1 MFPVVKNMVYLLN
14 RTVITAIVYKDT
26 NFLANFYN
34 ITLKIIPMLII
45 FKFRIL
51 FEKNFTHFETY

>member
-51 FEKNFTHFETY
+51 FEKNLTHFETY

>member
-1 MFPVVKNMVYLLN
+1 MVYLLN
-14 RTVITAIVYKDT
+14 RTVITAIVYKDS

-34 ITLKIIPMLII
+34 IILKIIPMLII

-51 FEKNFTHFETY
+51 FEKNSRHFETY

>member
-34 ITLKIIPMLII
+34 IALKIIPMLII

-51 FEKNFTHFETY
+51 FEKNSMHFETY

>member
-1 MFPVVKNMVYLLN
+1 MHW
-14 RTVITAIVYKDT
+14 
-26 NFLANFYN
+26 NFGLTHN

>member
-1 MFPVVKNMVYLLN
+1 MVYLLN

-51 FEKNFTHFETY
+51 FEKNSMHFETY

>member
-1 MFPVVKNMVYLLN
+1 MHW
-14 RTVITAIVYKDT
+14 
-26 NFLANFYN
+26 NFGLTPNFYN

>member
-51 FEKNFTHFETY
+51 FEKNSRHFETY